1 MANLKARFLRTY
13 ANLPVGSRDSIAV
26 VVGDVPMTWNV
37 LNIEVRGNT
46 EIGIKGL
53 EILDRLD
60 FIVK

>member
-13 ANLPVGSRDSIAV
+13 ANLPVGSRNSIAV
-26 VVGDVPMTWNV
+26 VVDDIPMTWNS
-37 LNIEVRGNT
+37 LNIEVCGNT